1 MSPLGIE
8 ELAWLPK
15 ESAAALD
22 TRLTELRSKGAGI
35 LECIRYVRLNQ
46 GCSLAQAGDI
56 VVNSRAWVDQKEAF
70 LRHQQEMFEEF
81 LDYNKDRFEAIHTTF
96 TPDRTEVVVRMKSP
110 DRPGEDTAGPG
121 TPSNGTS

>member
-1 MSPLGIE
+1 MSPLEIE
-8 ELAWLPK
+8 ELARLPK

-22 TRLTELRSKGAGI
+22 ARLTELRSKGAGI

-46 GCSLAQAGDI
+46 GCSLVQAGDI
-56 VVNSRAWVDQKEAF
+56 VVNSRAWVDRKEAF

-81 LDYNKDRFEAIHTTF
+81 LDYNKDRFEAIHPTF

-110 DRPGEDTAGPG
+110 DPAEELTPAPG
-121 TPSNGTS
+121 TPASGTC